1 MWQTI
6 SEVVFFDNSEKEAMS
21 AYFKSHP
28 DWHMEANGTGVI
40 FTKQRTVY
48 TVLDKKEGEK
58 KLEMPNLQIERR

>member
-21 AYFKSHP
+21 AYFKTHR

-40 FTKQRTVY
+40 FSRQRTTY
-48 TVLDKKEGEK
+48 TVIDKEGEK
-58 KLEMPNLQIERR
+58 KLEMPNLPFEKR